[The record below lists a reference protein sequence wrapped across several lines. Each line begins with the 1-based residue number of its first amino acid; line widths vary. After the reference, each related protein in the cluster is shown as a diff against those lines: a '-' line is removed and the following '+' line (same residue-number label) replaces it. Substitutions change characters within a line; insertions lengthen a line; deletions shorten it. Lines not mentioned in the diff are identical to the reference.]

1 MELCGV
7 KVTEKV
13 TDTMNSSLKEEQKLL
28 KRAERKLRMEQS
40 RSYRAMKSAT
50 KMMDGYYLDPILG
63 LVPVVGDIVPHL
75 FNASFFY
82 IAIFKIRSYSL
93 TVTLLR
99 NVLIDTFVG
108 MIPYL
113 GIVLDFFYKSYREN
127 TILIEGFVN
136 DDPNIVKKVKRRA
149 VYTTIFIVVLGVAVY
164 YLAVFLWWAVT
175 QLVEMIMR

>member
-28 KRAERKLRMEQS
+28 KKAERKLRMEQS

-50 KMMDGYYLDPILG
+50 KMMDDYYLDPILG

-82 IAIFKIRSYSL
+82 ISIFKIRSYAL

-108 MIPYL
+108 MIPYV

-149 VYTTIFIVVLGVAVY
+149 VYTTIFIVVLGVAIY
-164 YLAVFLWWAVT
+164 YLAVFLWWTVT
-175 QLVEMIMR
+175 QLVEMIMK